1 MQGKSE
7 KNADSLTFMC
17 YSVTLVTL
25 TIAKE
30 APASLRGLPS
40 LWQQKTTCW
49 GLRVGDCVLGRVALL
64 QAGEARRVSV
74 EIWTE
79 AGGCPI
85 LSGATD
91 EAL

>member
-1 MQGKSE
+1 MQLRRIEFSRFHMLRFRFDRKVTTFFSDMQGKSE

-40 LWQQKTTCW
+40 LWQQD
-49 GLRVGDCVLGRVALL
+49 VGEQVWRYGIKEPA
-64 QAGEARRVSV
+64 
-74 EIWTE
+74 
-79 AGGCPI
+79 
-85 LSGATD
+85 
-91 EAL
+91 